1 MDDRTDDTL
10 DTAER
15 RHLDTND
22 IGYDFFYSNH
32 QTTHRKTSTQE
43 TGAGIEPACPGHYF
57 IVQATYYYNIYTH
70 IGIISDAHRDLRS
83 VPYRVKG
90 ADTVYTYIH
99 TRHGPGALL
108 SKTSQPTDDIYFN
121 VHKQRDARLWEDGER
136 FVGFTHQPV
145 VVFTHPRTPI
155 HAFTHS

>member
-22 IGYDFFYSNH
+22 NEYDFFYSNH
-32 QTTHRKTSTQE
+32 QMTHRRTSTQE
-43 TGAGIEPACPGHYF
+43 TGADIEPARREHYF

-70 IGIISDAHRDLRS
+70 SGIISDAHGDQRS
-83 VPYRVKG
+83 VPHGMKRSQHG
-90 ADTVYTYIH
+90 IYIH

-108 SKTSQPTDDIYFN
+108 SKHHNQQTIYILMYINRETLAYGRTASAPWGSPTN
-121 VHKQRDARLWEDGER
+121 
-136 FVGFTHQPV
+136 PSV
-145 VVFTHPRTPI
+145 VVFTHSRTPI
-155 HAFTHS
+155 AYTHS